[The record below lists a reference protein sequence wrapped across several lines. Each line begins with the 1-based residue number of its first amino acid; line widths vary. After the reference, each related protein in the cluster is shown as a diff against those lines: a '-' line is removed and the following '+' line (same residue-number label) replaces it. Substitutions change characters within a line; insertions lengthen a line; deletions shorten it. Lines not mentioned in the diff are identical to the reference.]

1 MTSSPSFSPSF
12 VAVYFVSFFHC
23 YFLFNLVA
31 HFSFFSPS
39 FICIP
44 GINYFPFFSR
54 YPSSFTFS
62 FIYLAWPLLP
72 VPPSFISFVFFFWF
86 IHHLYIFFPST
97 LCIFIYPCLKKLIFP
112 FPFHFLLQWFYN
124 VIFFFLFSIFTVLG
138 DFNNKMKIFLIFRH
152 VSPIN
157 KYLLASRS
165 DCSALTRVSRA
176 GQR

>member
-44 GINYFPFFSR
+44 GINFPFFSR

-72 VPPSFISFVFFFWF
+72 VLPSFISFVFSFWF